1 MIRSEELFSALR
13 SRIPKLLPKGAS
25 VDIRGLGLM
34 IGIEFSG
41 VPAGFASQIASEARD
56 KHDMLLLTTSIY
68 ETLRLIPPLNVT
80 KEETADAIERIIKS
94 VEGAVRKI

>member
-1 MIRSEELFSALR
+1 
-13 SRIPKLLPKGAS
+13 
-25 VDIRGLGLM
+25 M
-34 IGIEFSG
+34 IGMEFSG
-41 VPAGFASQIASEARD
+41 VPAGFAGQIANEARD

-94 VEGAVRKI
+94 VEGAVNKI